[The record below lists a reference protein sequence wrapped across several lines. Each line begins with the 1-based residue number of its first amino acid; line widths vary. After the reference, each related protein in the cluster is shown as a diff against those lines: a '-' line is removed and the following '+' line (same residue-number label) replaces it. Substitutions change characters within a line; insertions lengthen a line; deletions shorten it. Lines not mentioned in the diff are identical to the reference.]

1 MEKGVDFAAYKKF
14 TEMTRH
20 DAVVVMPAGDAV
32 DVRDDFVMVNW
43 DEFRKADPAHT
54 SQFARSFATAMAG
67 RQYERETVES
77 RLNTFMARVAYAQK
91 GGDMQVS
98 DGGGTAEPDMRVF
111 YFDAQTNSLIKSSKE
126 LYGTA
131 IKASARSEE
140 LYDIW
145 TREHE
150 AAHLFLDMDEAG
162 ADYVASM
169 RLRMTHSGAE
179 TDALLRRIAD
189 ERTLAIF
196 RTENTKEENPYTYAC
211 TQAIEEAL
219 KTKLPKGKLFSGEEL
234 QKTGTN
240 FDIKNDEMKQSRVD
254 FQVVERLRDVSP
266 GTADKDFM
274 RSDLAASGRA
284 LIKSGEYDDWR
295 IEHEILSGMVQSADR
310 VTGAIKAQEAAV
322 PSGVVKQAVLSPA
335 QP

>member
-1 MEKGVDFAAYKKF
+1 MEKSVDFAAYKKF

-20 DAVVVMPAGDAV
+20 DAVVVMPAGDPG
-32 DVRDDFVMVNW
+32 DTRDDFVMVNW
-43 DEFRKADPAHT
+43 DEFRKADPGHT
-54 SQFARSFATAMAG
+54 SEFARSFATAMAG
-67 RQYERETVES
+67 RQYEGETVES
-77 RLNTFMARVAYAQK
+77 RLNTFMARVNYAQK
-91 GGDMQVS
+91 GGDMQVP

-111 YFDAQTNSLIKSSKE
+111 YFDAQTNALTKSSKE

-169 RLRMTHSGAE
+169 RLRMTHPGAE

-196 RTENTKEENPYTYAC
+196 RTEDLSEENKYTFAC
-211 TQAIEEAL
+211 TLAIEEAL
-219 KTKLPKGKLFSGEEL
+219 KTKIPKGKIFSGEEL

-240 FDIKNDEMKQSRVD
+240 FDIKNDEMKQSRID
-254 FQVVERLRDVSP
+254 LQVVERLREVAP
-266 GTADKDFM
+266 GTADKDFVK
-274 RSDLAASGRA
+274 SDLAGAGRA

-310 VTGAIKAQEAAV
+310 VTALIKEQEAAV
-322 PSGVVKQAVLSPA
+322 PHTSMKQAVLAPA